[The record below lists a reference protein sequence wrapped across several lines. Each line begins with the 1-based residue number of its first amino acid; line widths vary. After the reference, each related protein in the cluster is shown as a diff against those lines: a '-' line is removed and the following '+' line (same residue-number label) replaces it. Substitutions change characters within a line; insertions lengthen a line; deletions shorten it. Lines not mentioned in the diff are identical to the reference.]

1 MKQCNKC
8 KYYFQIYLKMGKN
21 YVNDNCGKCS
31 YKSKLVANTYICTN
45 YEEEEIECQE
55 CQK

>member
-1 MKQCNKC
+1 MKQCSKC
-8 KYYFQIYLKMGKN
+8 KHYFQIYLKMGKN

-45 YEEEEIECQE
+45 YKEKEDI
-55 CQK
+55 